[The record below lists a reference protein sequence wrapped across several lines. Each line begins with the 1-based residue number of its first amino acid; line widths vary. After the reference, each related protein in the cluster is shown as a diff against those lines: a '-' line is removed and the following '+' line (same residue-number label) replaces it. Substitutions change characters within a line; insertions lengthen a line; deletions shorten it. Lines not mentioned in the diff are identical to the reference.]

1 MAHPNEEL
9 LRTYF
14 KAAECGDLAT
24 LDELFADNIS
34 AHIAGNHALSG
45 DYQGKQAVFGFFGR
59 LAERSGGTARLQ
71 LQDALADDW
80 SAVALVEVAGRVG
93 DQTLEGERAVLV
105 LRVQDGRFVELWS
118 HHYDQHKVN
127 RAWA

>member
-14 KAAECGDLAT
+14 KATESGDLAT
-24 LDELFADNIS
+24 LDRLFADDIR

-45 DYQGKQAVFGFFGR
+45 NYQGKEVVFGFFGR

-71 LQDALADDW
+71 LRDALADDW
-80 SAVALVEVAGRVG
+80 FAVALVEVAGRVG
-93 DQTLEGERAVLV
+93 GETLDGERAVLV

-118 HHYDQHKVN
+118 HHYDQQKMN
-127 RAWA
+127 RAWS